1 MSTLIGMVTMTIEV
15 QLKTAVYAFTNL
27 VSLID
32 EAARTERFLSGPKPP
47 RAASMYDL
55 LQTTYMQGDW
65 AFYEKQLLKLR
76 ATPKQI
82 TRWEFAIEALIA
94 VDAEISKD
102 PILDR
107 QIIWMKANRYK
118 WTAIAKH
125 FGFTRHQIRNR
136 YEKVL
141 TRLCNKIKNN
151 NKKYCNLNT
160 ILYLIS

>member
-1 MSTLIGMVTMTIEV
+1 MTIEV

-65 AFYEKQLLKLR
+65 AYYEKQLLKLR
-76 ATPKQI
+76 ATPRQI
-82 TRWEFAIEALIA
+82 TRWEFAIECLTSIEH
-94 VDAEISKD
+94 DISED

-107 QIIWMKANRYK
+107 QIIWMKAQRYK
-118 WTAIAKH
+118 WTVIAKH
-125 FGFTRHQIRNR
+125 FGFTRHQIKNR

-141 TRLCNKIKNN
+141 SKLCNKIKIN
-151 NKKYCNLNT
+151 NKKYCKLNR
-160 ILYLIS
+160 ILYLI

>member
-1 MSTLIGMVTMTIEV
+1 MNIER
-15 QLKTAVYAFTNL
+15 QLKTAVFAFTNL

-47 RAASMYDL
+47 KAASMYDL

-65 AFYEKQLLKLR
+65 AYYEKQLSKLR

-82 TRWEFAIEALIA
+82 TRWEFAIDALIA

-102 PILDR
+102 PVLDR
-107 QIIWMKANRYK
+107 QIIWMRANRFK
-118 WTAIAKH
+118 WTAIGKH
-125 FGFTRHQIRNR
+125 FGFTRHQVRNR

-141 TRLCNKIKNN
+141 SRLCNKIKIN
-151 NKKYCNLNT
+151 NKKYCKLNA

>member
-1 MSTLIGMVTMTIEV
+1 MTIEV

-32 EAARTERFLSGPKPP
+32 EAARTERYLSAPRGP
-47 RAASMYDL
+47 RASSMYDL

-65 AFYEKQLLKLR
+65 AYYEKQLLKLR
-76 ATPKQI
+76 ATPRQVS
-82 TRWEFAIEALIA
+82 RWEFAIEALLA
-94 VDAEISKD
+94 VDADISKD
-102 PILDR
+102 PLLDK

-118 WTAIAKH
+118 WTAIGKH
-125 FGFTRHQIRNR
+125 FGFTRHQVRNR

-141 TRLCNKIKNN
+141 TRLLNKIKIN
-151 NKKYCNLNT
+151 NKKYCKLNA

>member
-1 MSTLIGMVTMTIEV
+1 MTIEV

-47 RAASMYDL
+47 RAASMYNL
-55 LQTTYMQGDW
+55 LEVTYMQGDW
-65 AFYEKQLLKLR
+65 AYYEKQLLKLR
-76 ATPKQI
+76 ATPRQI
-82 TRWEFAIEALIA
+82 TRWEFAIEALLA
-94 VDAEISKD
+94 VDTDISKD
-102 PILDR
+102 PILDK
-107 QIIWMKANRYK
+107 QIIWMKANRFK
-118 WTAIAKH
+118 WTHIAKH
-125 FGFTRHQIRNR
+125 FGFTRHQVRNR

-151 NKKYCNLNT
+151 QKKYCKLNA

>member
-1 MSTLIGMVTMTIEV
+1 MTIEV

-55 LQTTYMQGDW
+55 LETTYMQGDW

-76 ATPKQI
+76 ATPRQI
-82 TRWEFAIEALIA
+82 TRWEFAIECLTAIEH
-94 VDAEISKD
+94 DISKD

-107 QIIWMKANRYK
+107 QIIWMRANRFK
-118 WTAIAKH
+118 WTAIGKH
-125 FGFTRHQIRNR
+125 FGFTRHQVRNR

-141 TRLCNKIKNN
+141 SRLCNKIKIN
-151 NKKYCNLNT
+151 NKKYCKLNA

>member
-1 MSTLIGMVTMTIEV
+1 MTIEV

-55 LQTTYMQGDW
+55 LEVTYMQGDW
-65 AFYEKQLLKLR
+65 AYYEKQLLKLR
-76 ATPKQI
+76 ATPRQI

-107 QIIWMKANRYK
+107 QMIWMRANRFK
-118 WTAIAKH
+118 WTAIGKH
-125 FGFTRHQIRNR
+125 FGFTRHQVRNR

-141 TRLCNKIKNN
+141 TRLLNKIKIN
-151 NKKYCNLNT
+151 NKKYCKLNA

>member
-1 MSTLIGMVTMTIEV
+1 MTIET

-32 EAARTERFLSGPKPP
+32 EAARTERYLSAPRGP
-47 RAASMYDL
+47 RASSMYDL
-55 LQTTYMQGDW
+55 LETTYMQGDW

-76 ATPKQI
+76 ATPRQI
-82 TRWEFAIEALIA
+82 TRWEFAIEDLIA

-107 QIIWMKANRYK
+107 QIIWMRANRFK
-118 WTAIAKH
+118 WTAIGKH
-125 FGFTRHQIRNR
+125 FGFTRHQVRNR

-141 TRLCNKIKNN
+141 SRLCNKIKIN
-151 NKKYCNLNT
+151 NKKYCKLNA